1 MNSIRTF
8 LVLVFFVTLN
18 FACQNDS
25 QIVEGKVVNVQNGK
39 SITGV
44 MVQVMGTDLNTKTN
58 KEGVFKINTR
68 KRGEELIFTHKLYEM
83 KRLPIEDEKRMNVE
97 LKRKQLKLNRS
108 DIFEDKLKE
117 VEGEKTT
124 SETTAD

>member
-1 MNSIRTF
+1 MNSIRNC
-8 LVLVFFVTLN
+8 LVLVLAVILSFS
-18 FACQNDS
+18 CQNDS
-25 QIVEGKVVNVQNGK
+25 QIVEGKVVNGENGK

-58 KEGVFKINTR
+58 EEGVFKINTR

-83 KRLPIEDEKRMNVE
+83 KRLPIEDEKRMDVE
-97 LKRKQLKLNRS
+97 LKRKQLKLSRS

-117 VEGEKTT
+117 IEDST
-124 SETTAD
+124 SVTID